1 MSKAINI
8 GKIIYGTIQNDSTLA
23 AALGTR
29 VFPIIAESETAFP
42 FITYT
47 RQNVWVQNQSK
58 DGWFGDEVQFNIQ
71 VCDSEYMRSCTI
83 ADLIRNS
90 FENKV
95 ISNDE
100 LTIKNIRMTGISEM
114 WNEETYIQSLNFSCS
129 AE

>member
-8 GKIIYGTIQNDSTLA
+8 GKIIYGTIQQDSGLVTLV
-23 AALGTR
+23 GTR
-29 VFPIIAESETAFP
+29 VYPIIAEAETPFP

-47 RQNVWVQNQSK
+47 RQNVWVQNQTK
-58 DGWFGDEVQFNIQ
+58 DAWIGDEVQFNIQ
-71 VCDSEYMRSCTI
+71 VCDNEYMRSCQI
-83 ADLIRNS
+83 ADLVRTA

-95 ISNDE
+95 IENAE
-100 LTIKNIRMTGISEM
+100 LKIRNIRMTGISEM